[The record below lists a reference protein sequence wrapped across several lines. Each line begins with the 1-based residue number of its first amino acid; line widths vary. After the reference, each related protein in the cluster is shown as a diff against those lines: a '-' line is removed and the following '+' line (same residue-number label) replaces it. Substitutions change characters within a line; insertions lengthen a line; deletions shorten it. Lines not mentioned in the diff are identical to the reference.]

1 MSIKDNAL
9 IVSLT
14 VRKPQLSQKDEKATH
29 DAEAANN
36 AAGAGKYTKDLYP
49 KALIAPI
56 VAVESAARAYI
67 ERNTYPWGRGRGS
80 DLLPMTKFMDFA
92 TRLGEFE
99 LQFSQAVTVFLN
111 NWSNVMLEAQ
121 KRQGDMFDA
130 NAYPDVSDLKA
141 QFTFEVGYTPVT
153 DLTDFRVAASEAEK
167 AVIAGAVERDL
178 IRAQEQLVSEPL
190 KRLRDA
196 VEKLATVTGASRTK
210 VNAKTGETEQVATIF
225 RDTLIENLLHEVSMI
240 TEFADLLPDNV
251 KAVAV
256 AAKDIAPHPD
266 ALRVDPDLRTKTHS
280 ASKALLAAIEE
291 MM

>member
-92 TRLGEFE
+92 TRLGELE

-210 VNAKTGETEQVATIF
+210 VNAKTGEKETVAPIF

>member
-14 VRKPQLSQKDEKATH
+14 VRKPQLSAKDEKATH

-141 QFTFEVGYTPVT
+141 QFTFEIGYTPVT

-167 AVIAGAVERDL
+167 TVLAAAVERDL
-178 IRAQEQLVSEPL
+178 IRAQEQLVAEPL
-190 KRLRDA
+190 QRLRAA
-196 VEKLATVTGASRTK
+196 VEKLATVTGSSRTK
-210 VNAKTGETEQVATIF
+210 VNAKTGEKETVAPIF
-225 RDTLIENLLHEVSMI
+225 RDTLIDNLLHEVGMI
-240 TEFADLLPDNV
+240 AEFADLLPDNV

-256 AAKDIAPHPD
+256 AAKEIAPHPD
-266 ALRVDPDLRTKTHS
+266 ALRVDPDLRTRTHT
-280 ASKALLAAIEE
+280 ASKALLDAIEE

>member
-92 TRLGEFE
+92 TRLGEFG

-210 VNAKTGETEQVATIF
+210 VNAKTGEKETVAPIF

-240 TEFADLLPDNV
+240 TEFADLLPGNV

>member
-210 VNAKTGETEQVATIF
+210 VNAKTGEKETVAPIF
-225 RDTLIENLLHEVSMI
+225 RDTLIENLLHEVGMI

>member
-210 VNAKTGETEQVATIF
+210 VNAKTGETEQVAPIF

>member
-14 VRKPQLSQKDEKATH
+14 VRKPQLSAKDEKATH

-141 QFTFEVGYTPVT
+141 QFTFEIGYTPVT

-167 AVIAGAVERDL
+167 TVLAAAVERDL
-178 IRAQEQLVSEPL
+178 IRAQEQLVAEPL
-190 KRLRDA
+190 QRLRAA
-196 VEKLATVTGASRTK
+196 VEKLATVTGSSRTK
-210 VNAKTGETEQVATIF
+210 VNAKTGEKETVAPIF
-225 RDTLIENLLHEVSMI
+225 RDTLIDNLLHEVGMI
-240 TEFADLLPDNV
+240 AEFADLLPDNV

>member
-210 VNAKTGETEQVATIF
+210 VNAKTGEKETVAPIF

-280 ASKALLAAIEE
+280 TSKALLAAIEE

>member
-178 IRAQEQLVSEPL
+178 IRAQDQLVSEPL

-210 VNAKTGETEQVATIF
+210 VNAKTGETEQVAPIF

-240 TEFADLLPDNV
+240 TEFADLLPGNV

>member
-29 DAEAANN
+29 DAETANN

-80 DLLPMTKFMDFA
+80 DLLPMTKFMDFT
-92 TRLGEFE
+92 TRMGEFNI
-99 LQFSQAVTVFLN
+99 QFSQAVTVFLN

-121 KRQGDMFDA
+121 RRQGDMFDA

-153 DLTDFRVAASEAEK
+153 DMGDFRVAASEAEK
-167 AVIAGAVERDL
+167 EILKAAVERDVL
-178 IRAQEQLVSEPL
+178 RAQEHLIEAPL
-190 KRLRDA
+190 QRLKAA
-196 VEKLATVTGASRTK
+196 VEKLATVTGSSRTK
-210 VNAKTGETEQVATIF
+210 TNAKTGEVETVAPIF

-240 TEFADLLPDNV
+240 SEFADLLPSNV
-251 KAVAV
+251 KAI
-256 AAKDIAPHPD
+256 AAQAKEIAPHPD
-266 ALRVDPDLRTKTHS
+266 ALRVDPDLRTRTHT
-280 ASKALLAAIEE
+280 ASKSLLAAIEE

>member
-121 KRQGDMFDA
+121 QRQGDMFDA

>member
-210 VNAKTGETEQVATIF
+210 VNAKTGETEQVAPIF

-240 TEFADLLPDNV
+240 TEFADLLPGNV

>member
-210 VNAKTGETEQVATIF
+210 VNAKTGETEQVAPIF

-240 TEFADLLPDNV
+240 TESADLLPDNV

>member
-14 VRKPQLSQKDEKATH
+14 VRKPQLSAKDEKATH

-99 LQFSQAVTVFLN
+99 PYF
-111 NWSNVMLEAQ
+111 
-121 KRQGDMFDA
+121 
-130 NAYPDVSDLKA
+130 
-141 QFTFEVGYTPVT
+141 
-153 DLTDFRVAASEAEK
+153 
-167 AVIAGAVERDL
+167 AGRHSVP
-178 IRAQEQLVSEPL
+178 EQLEQ
-190 KRLRDA
+190 RDA
-196 VEKLATVTGASRTK
+196 GGAEAPRRHVRCQRLPGRVRPEGTVHVRG
-210 VNAKTGETEQVATIF
+210 
-225 RDTLIENLLHEVSMI
+225 
-240 TEFADLLPDNV
+240 
-251 KAVAV
+251 
-256 AAKDIAPHPD
+256 
-266 ALRVDPDLRTKTHS
+266 RVYPSH
-280 ASKALLAAIEE
+280 
-291 MM
+291 

>member
-14 VRKPQLSQKDEKATH
+14 VRKPQLSAKDEKATH

-210 VNAKTGETEQVATIF
+210 VNAKTGETEQVAPIF